1 METQFSEL
9 LLAFVSLTPFWSMAM
24 LVVIDLWVESQ
35 NG

>member
-24 LVVIDLWVESQ
+24 FIAVDLWRD
-35 NG
+35 